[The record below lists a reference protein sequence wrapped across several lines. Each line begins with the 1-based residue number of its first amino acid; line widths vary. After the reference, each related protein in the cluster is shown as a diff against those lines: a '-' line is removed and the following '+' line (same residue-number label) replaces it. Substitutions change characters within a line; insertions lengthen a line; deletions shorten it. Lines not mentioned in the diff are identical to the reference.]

1 MRSMRALQNALSRAG
16 SHGRRGGWGH
26 PSRGP
31 LLGRGVRYYLG
42 EAAAQG
48 RGTPHSHQP
57 QHSDHDA
64 SHSGM
69 LPRLGDLLFYTIAEG
84 QERIPI
90 HKFTTALKATGLQ
103 TSDPRLQDCMSKMQ
117 RMVQESSSGGLLDR
131 ELFQKWQP
139 TSRTWPNQT
148 QTFGASPCALWMGS
162 GTLWATRRSP
172 SACSPVSSP
181 SLTPS
186 P

>member
-131 ELFQKWQP
+131 ELFQN
-139 TSRTWPNQT
+139 S
-148 QTFGASPCALWMGS
+148 
-162 GTLWATRRSP
+162 
-172 SACSPVSSP
+172 
-181 SLTPS
+181 
-186 P
+186 